1 MTIPSA
7 SQIPDELRPYLDT
20 IADRLHSGHAAV
32 MVGAGFSMNAATPG
46 SRPGFLDW
54 AQLGNRFYRRLHGHS
69 PRPEDTYLQVPAL
82 AHRVEAAFGRPALD
96 QMIRDAIP
104 DLKYEPSPL
113 HTKLLELPWS
123 DVFTTN
129 YDTLLERARRSVISQ
144 RYDLVLKPDDLGRSN
159 RPRIVKLHGSL
170 PSDGRF
176 IVTDE
181 DYRRYP
187 HDFAPFVNSVHQALL
202 ENTFCLIGFSG
213 EDPNFLQWLGWIHD
227 KLGLRNS
234 PRMYLV
240 GLLNLS
246 PSQKTLLERRNIT
259 PVDMSVC
266 PDIAGDHYLAL
277 DRILSYLQLRR
288 ANDNRLSW
296 PATEHDKPVSRG
308 SSELG
313 AIVERWRSQRCRYPG
328 WVVLPEDL
336 RSSLW
341 LDTDSYVG
349 ELPPALPPV
358 LDLDF
363 AFELVWRL
371 EKCLCPI
378 FDNVAALLETTVDRY
393 WATTAG
399 SSLDSLFGDGDEVDT
414 RGLTLDDIRHRCH
427 YLLLAMMRYYREEG
441 LSDKWEAACQ
451 RIQAVLPTLSPE
463 LTAQFHYERALS
475 ALFALNIQEFKSRL
489 VDWPENRALPFW
501 SARKAGLLAEIGE
514 LSDAQR
520 ILEQSLETIRGKLNL
535 TPTSS
540 DYTLVS
546 QESLV
551 MCLLHVLR
559 QRSLVMASD
568 QDDTLGQLRDFRKRW
583 HLLKQYKCDPWQEI
597 ETFEHQ
603 LRHPPT
609 ATSDFTRMP
618 TFDIGRTIQTQHFG
632 PNNEAL
638 TAYNFLRFSEDAGL
652 PFRIPDFLIAKK
664 SAAGTLARIA
674 KYSSYWALA
683 TLVRIG
689 DKKAVDEVFD
699 RLSLARMDVPTVD
712 SLIRRYL
719 DSLRLAAAD
728 IATGD
733 PRRQPNFGTLIAS
746 VVPEILSRLC
756 CKSSRPCREQLVAWL
771 LDVYR
776 SEHRSKYEGVG
787 HLVARLIESSSADER
802 VTMIPKLLEFPIL
815 ADLGVI
821 EKSEYPNPFYFLD
834 LSVGL
839 RANASMV
846 GGMPLESLF
855 SMASSDQAAGRRW
868 AISTL
873 GTLQSGGLL
882 DVEESERFAA
892 ALWSRVDGDG
902 LPSGTNY
909 YRFAFLSLPHP
920 AGVEPTECFRGY
932 VRGARFPA
940 QEDQTTT
947 KISGRGDCSLCR
959 DIRSARNV
967 TWSRN
972 DLRSIIDRLVQWWD
986 ADKEHWR
993 RVNADKAPP
1002 SIVEPL
1008 GRQLSDLVRT
1018 LAEIVARHP
1027 DSVADDGTRSD
1038 VARVANEC
1046 RAYKLPALQLEI
1058 ACAYTLNSEDD
1069 SALSRITDA
1078 MASSETNAVID
1089 VLEAMGMVS
1098 EYWASQTDDRGLMFL
1113 LHRASQMVRWRRGTA
1128 LWSTLDSVGAVVKRH
1143 PWAFVDV
1150 IESDVLL
1157 GLSRLISE
1165 SAIGE
1170 SSDAEFDE
1178 HSGSQ
1183 NVPTK
1188 LIVRRAAAR
1197 LAYGLFEHYRAK
1209 GNAIPEAITAWEQVC
1224 RSDDEFLDIRS
1235 EWLALSDEQTSPEG

>member
-20 IADRLHSGHAAV
+20 IADRLLSGHAAV

-46 SRPGFLDW
+46 SRLGFLDW
-54 AQLGNRFYRRLHGHS
+54 TQLGNCFYRRLHGRS

-82 AHRVEAAFGRPALD
+82 AHQVEAAFGRPALD

-113 HTKLLELPWS
+113 HSKLLELPWS

-213 EDPNFLQWLGWIHD
+213 EDPNFLQWVGWIHD

-266 PDIAGDHYLAL
+266 PDIGGDHYLAL

-296 PATEHDKPVSRG
+296 PATEHDKPVLRD
-308 SSELG
+308 SSEPSV
-313 AIVERWRSQRCRYPG
+313 IVEHWRSQRCRYPG

-336 RSSLW
+336 RVSLW
-341 LDTDSYVG
+341 LDTESYVR
-349 ELPPALPPV
+349 ELPAALPPA

-414 RGLTLDDIRHRCH
+414 RGLTLDDIGHRCH
-427 YLLLAMMRYYREEG
+427 YLLLAMMRYYREDG
-441 LSDKWEAACQ
+441 LSDKWEAARQ
-451 RIQAVLPTLSPE
+451 KIQEVLPTLSPE
-463 LTAQFHYERALS
+463 LAAQFHYERALS

-489 VDWPENRALPFW
+489 VNWPEDRALPFW

-559 QRSLVMASD
+559 QRSLVMASN
-568 QDDTLGQLRDFRKRW
+568 QDDTRGQLRDFRKRW

-597 ETFEHQ
+597 ETFQHQ

-618 TFDIGRTIQTQHFG
+618 TFDIGRTVQTHHFG
-632 PNNEAL
+632 RNEEAL

-652 PFRIPDFLIAKK
+652 PFRVPNFRIATK
-664 SAAGTLARIA
+664 SAVGTLTRIA

-689 DKKAVDEVFD
+689 DKKEVGEVFD
-699 RLSLARMDVPTVD
+699 RLSLARMDMPTVD
-712 SLIRRYL
+712 GLIRRYL

-756 CKSSRPCREQLVAWL
+756 CKSSLPCREQLVAWL

-787 HLVARLIESSSADER
+787 HLVTRLIESSPAGER
-802 VTMIPKLLEFPIL
+802 VTMVPKLLEFPIL
-815 ADLGVI
+815 TDLGVI
-821 EKSEYPNPFYFLD
+821 EQSEYPNPFDFLD
-834 LSVGL
+834 LPVDL
-839 RANASMV
+839 QTDASTIRDK
-846 GGMPLESLF
+846 PLESLF

-868 AISTL
+868 AVSTL

-882 DVEESERFAA
+882 DVEEAERFAA
-892 ALWSRVDGDG
+892 ALWSRVDVDG

-920 AGVEPTECFRGY
+920 TGVEPIECFRRY

-940 QEDQTTT
+940 QESQTTT
-947 KISGRGDCSLCR
+947 KITGEDCSLCR

-967 TWSRN
+967 SWSRN

-986 ADKEHWR
+986 ADKAHWR
-993 RVNADKAPP
+993 GVKADKAHP

-1008 GRQLSDLVRT
+1008 GRRLSGLVRT
-1018 LAEIVARHP
+1018 LAEIVARHS

-1046 RAYKLPALQLEI
+1046 RAYELPALRLEI
-1058 ACAYTLNSEDD
+1058 AYAYMLRSKDD
-1069 SALSRITDA
+1069 TALSRITDA
-1078 MASSETNAVID
+1078 MASSETEAVID
-1089 VLEAMGMVS
+1089 ALEAMGMVS
-1098 EYWASQTDDRGLMFL
+1098 EYWASQTDDRDLMSL
-1113 LHRASQMVRWRRGTA
+1113 LRRASQMVRWRRGTA
-1128 LWSTLDSVGAVVKRH
+1128 LWATLDSVGSVVRRH

-1150 IESDVLL
+1150 VESDVLL

-1165 SAIGE
+1165 SSVGE
-1170 SSDAEFDE
+1170 SSDAGFDE
-1178 HSGSQ
+1178 RSGSQ
-1183 NVPTK
+1183 NVSTK
-1188 LIVRRAAAR
+1188 LMVRRAAAR
-1197 LAYGLFEHYRAK
+1197 LAYRLFEHYQAQ
-1209 GNAIPEAITAWEQVC
+1209 GSAIPETIAAWEEVC

-1235 EWLALSDEQTSPEG
+1235 EWLAPCHEQTSTEG